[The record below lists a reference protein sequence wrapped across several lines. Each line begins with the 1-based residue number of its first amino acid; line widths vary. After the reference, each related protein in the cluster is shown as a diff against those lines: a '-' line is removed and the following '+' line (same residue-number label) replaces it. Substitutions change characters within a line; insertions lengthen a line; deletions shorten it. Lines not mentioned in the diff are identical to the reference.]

1 MAKIIKRGDEAR
13 KALEAGVNQL
23 ADTVKVTLGP
33 KGRNVVLDKKFGTPL
48 ITNDGVSIAKE
59 IELDDPFENMGAQL
73 VREVSTK
80 TNDVAGDGTTTA
92 TLLAQAMVREGLK
105 NLAAGANPIVM
116 KKGMSKAVEAAVS
129 AIRAQSQKVNGTDD
143 IARVGTVSSGDAFIG
158 KLIAEAMEKVSSD
171 GVITIEESK
180 TAETYSEVVEGMMFD
195 RGYIT
200 PYMVTDTEKMEAVI
214 DDAYILITDKKISVI
229 SDILPLLEQ
238 LVQAGKKLFIIAE
251 DVEGEALST
260 LIVNR
265 LRGTLNVVCVKA
277 PGFGDRRKEMLQD
290 IAVLTGGQVVSEEFG
305 LALKDTTI
313 DMLGRARQ
321 IKVTKENTIIVD
333 GMGDPQAIKDRV
345 AQIRAQIGVTTSEYD
360 KEKLQERLAK
370 MAGGVAVIKVGA
382 ATETEMKEKKLRIE
396 DALNATKA
404 AVEEGIVAG
413 GGTIYVNVIP
423 AVTAL
428 LNSTEGDERVG
439 VQLVAKALEAPIR
452 QIAANAGIDGSVVLE
467 KVRSAGKNGFG
478 FDAYKEEY
486 CDMIASGIVDPAK
499 VTRSALEN
507 AASVS
512 GMVLTTESLVAD
524 KPQPP
529 APAAPAPEMGGMGG
543 MY

>member
-1 MAKIIKRGDEAR
+1 MSKLIKSGEEAR
-13 KALEAGVNQL
+13 KALEVGVNTL

-33 KGRNVVLDKKFGTPL
+33 KGRNVVLDKKFGAPL
-48 ITNDGVSIAKE
+48 ITNDGVTIAKE
-59 IELDDPFENMGAQL
+59 IELPDPFENMGAQL

-92 TLLAQAMVREGLK
+92 TLLAQAMIREGLK

-116 KKGMSKAVEAAVS
+116 KKGVAKAVETAVE
-129 AIRAQSQKVNGTDD
+129 AIKANSQKVNGTDD
-143 IARVGTVSSGDAFIG
+143 IARVGTVSSGDEFIG
-158 KLIAEAMEKVSSD
+158 KLIAEAMEKVSAD

-200 PYMVTDTEKMEAVI
+200 PYMVTDTEKMEAVV

-229 SDILPLLEQ
+229 SDILPILEQ
-238 LVQAGKKLFIIAE
+238 LVQSGKKLVIIAE

-290 IAVLTGGQVVSEEFG
+290 IAILTGGQVISEELG
-305 LALKDTTI
+305 YELKSATV

-321 IKVTKENTIIVD
+321 VKVTKENTTIVD
-333 GMGDPQAIKDRV
+333 GSGDKQAIKDRV
-345 AQIRAQIGVTTSEYD
+345 SQIRAQIAVTTSDYD

-370 MAGGVAVIKVGA
+370 LAGGVAVIKVGA

-396 DALNATKA
+396 DALNATRA

-413 GGTIYVNVIP
+413 GGTAYVNAVP
-423 AVTAL
+423 AVEKL
-428 LNSTEGDERVG
+428 IGKVEGDEKTG
-439 VQLVAKALEAPIR
+439 VKIIVNALQEPVR
-452 QIAANAGIDGSVVLE
+452 QIAKNAGVDGSVVLE
-467 KVRSAGKNGFG
+467 KIKSSRKVGYG
-478 FDAYKEEY
+478 FDAYKEVY
-486 CDMIASGIVDPAK
+486 CDMIGAGIVDPAK

-512 GMVLTTESLVAD
+512 SMVLTTEALVAD
-524 KPQPP
+524 KPEPP
-529 APAAPAPEMGGMGG
+529 APAAPAGMGG
-543 MY
+543 MDGMY

>member
-1 MAKIIKRGDEAR
+1 MSKLIMRGDEAR
-13 KALEAGVNQL
+13 KALQAGVDQL
-23 ADTVKVTLGP
+23 ADTVKITLGP
-33 KGRNVVLDKKFGTPL
+33 KGRNVVLDKKYGAPL

-59 IELDDPFENMGAQL
+59 VELPDPFENMGAQL
-73 VREVSTK
+73 VKEVSTK

-92 TLLAQAMVREGLK
+92 TLLAQAMIHEGLK
-105 NLAAGANPIVM
+105 NLAAGANPIVV
-116 KKGMSKAVEAAVS
+116 KKGMAKAVEAAV
-129 AIRAQSQKVNGTDD
+129 AEVKKQAKKVDGSND
-143 IARVGTVSSGDAFIG
+143 IARVGAVSSGDEEIG
-158 KLIAEAMEKVSSD
+158 KLIADAMEKVSAD

-180 TAETYSEVVEGMMFD
+180 TAETYSEVVEGMQFD

-214 DDAYILITDKKISVI
+214 ADAYILITDKKISVI
-229 SDILPLLEQ
+229 SDILPILEQ
-238 LVQAGKKLFIIAE
+238 LVQSGKKLVIIAE
-251 DVEGEALST
+251 DVEGEALNT

-290 IAVLTGGQVVSEEFG
+290 IAVLTGGTVVSEEVG
-305 LALKDTTI
+305 LELKTATI

-321 IKVTKENTIIVD
+321 VKVTKENTTIVD
-333 GMGDPQAIKDRV
+333 GAGDATAIKDRV
-345 AQIRAQIGVTTSEYD
+345 AQIRSQIANTTSDYD

-396 DALNATKA
+396 DALNATRA
-404 AVEEGIVAG
+404 AVEEGVVAG
-413 GGTIYVNVIP
+413 GGTIFVNVIP
-423 AVTAL
+423 AVEAL
-428 LNSTEGDERVG
+428 LNTVEGDEKTG
-439 VQLVAKALEAPIR
+439 VRIIAKALEAPIR
-452 QIAANAGIDGSVVLE
+452 QIAANAGLDGSVILE
-467 KVRSAGKNGFG
+467 KVRNSGKLGYG

-486 CDMIASGIVDPAK
+486 CDMVAAGIIDPAK

-512 GMVLTTESLVAD
+512 AMVLTTESLVAD
-524 KPQPP
+524 KPEPP
-529 APAAPAPEMGGMGG
+529 APAAPADPGMGG

>member
-1 MAKIIKRGDEAR
+1 MSKIIKRGDEAR
-13 KALEAGVNQL
+13 KALESGVNQL

-116 KKGMSKAVEAAVS
+116 KKGMSKAVEAAVT

-200 PYMVTDTEKMEAVI
+200 PYMVTDPEKMEAVI

-290 IAVLTGGQVVSEEFG
+290 IAVLTGGQVISEELG
-305 LALKDTTI
+305 LTLKDATV

-321 IKVTKENTIIVD
+321 VKVTKENTIIVD
-333 GMGDPQAIKDRV
+333 GMGDKQAIADRV
-345 AQIRAQIGVTTSEYD
+345 AQIRNQIGLTTSEYD

-428 LNSTEGDERVG
+428 LNEVEGDEKTG
-439 VQLVAKALEAPIR
+439 VQIVAKALEEPIR
-452 QIAANAGIDGSVVLE
+452 QIAANAGLDGSVILE
-467 KVRSAGKNGFG
+467 KVRTSGKNGYG

-529 APAAPAPEMGGMGG
+529 APAAPAPEMGGTGG